1 MPSWKGKTR
10 GGVSGYKFFV
20 AILKYP
26 GLSIAYFLL
35 RFVVVYFCF
44 FSPKAVKSSF
54 FYWNKIHKI
63 KFFHSLLKI
72 YKNFYV
78 FGQVLLDKVVILAGY
93 RSKFTFDFEGEE
105 YLQQIVKNNKGGLLI
120 SAHIGNFEM
129 AGQLLNRI
137 STKVNVVM
145 LDEEHQMI
153 KKYLSSVVQVKSI
166 NIIAVKSNMSH
177 VFEINSAIN
186 RKEIVCMHGDRFV
199 KSSKTVKCNFMG
211 QPAMFPA
218 GPLYLA
224 SKFNV
229 PVSFVFAMKDSSK
242 HYHFYASPVRNFIY
256 PANLKNR
263 DQQLKLMVQEYV
275 KELEIIVKKYPEQ
288 WFNFYNFW
296 KDE

>member
-10 GGVSGYKFFV
+10 GGVSGYKLFV

-26 GLSIAYFLL
+26 GLPLAYFFL

-44 FSPKAVKSSF
+44 FSPKAFKSSF
-54 FYWNKIHKI
+54 FYWNKIQKLT
-63 KFFHSLLKI
+63 FFHSLLKI

-93 RSKFTFDFEGEE
+93 RSKFTFDFEGEK
-105 YLQQIVKNNKGGLLI
+105 YLQQIVNNNKGGLLI

-137 STKVNVVM
+137 SAKINVVM
-145 LDEEHQMI
+145 LDAEHQMI
-153 KKYLSSVVQVKSI
+153 KKYLSNVVQAKSI

-177 VFEINSAIN
+177 IFEINSAII
-186 RKEIVCMHGDRFV
+186 RREIVCLHGDRFV
-199 KSSKTVKCNFMG
+199 KGSKTVKCNFMG
-211 QPAMFPA
+211 QPALFPT

-224 SKFNV
+224 AKFNV

-256 PANLKNR
+256 PANFKNR
-263 DQQLKLMVQEYV
+263 DQELKLMVQEYV
-275 KELEIIVKKYPEQ
+275 KELEMIVKKYPEQ